1 MSAPFSF
8 QVLRQDPSTA
18 ARRGRITTRH
28 GVVETPAFMPV
39 GTAGTVKAMTPED
52 LVDLGYEM
60 ILGNTYH
67 LALRPGE
74 DVVGRLGGLHRF
86 MGWEGSILTDSGGF
100 QVLSLAGR
108 SAITDE
114 GVVFRSHLDG
124 SLLEMTP
131 ERSLSIQNALQSD
144 IVMAFD
150 DCPPLPSDG
159 ERLLQ
164 AVRRT
169 TLWARRSRAVFP
181 SDGRALFGIVQG
193 GDDPALRE
201 RSVSEIT
208 ALGFEGY
215 AIGGVSVGE
224 SAERSR
230 SVVALTAP
238 RLPSGSPR
246 YLMGMGTPSDLVE
259 MMALGCD
266 LFDCVLPTRNARNG
280 TLFTSTGRLQ
290 IKRREFACDPR
301 PVDVDCGCPVCRR
314 FSRAY
319 LRHLYVAG
327 EILSM
332 RLNTLHNLHQYA
344 DLMRRA
350 RAAIEAGR
358 YADFL
363 QAFRARSTDTAG
375 HGADG
380 DLVGG
385 RDVPSRPGGDRGAP
399 RARGRASLIAGEKGE

>member
-1 MSAPFSF
+1 VSAPFSF
-8 QVLRQDPSTA
+8 EVLRQDSATA
-18 ARRGRITTRH
+18 ARRGLITTPH
-28 GVVETPAFMPV
+28 GVVHTPAFMPV
-39 GTAGTVKAMTPED
+39 GTAGSVKAMAPDD

-100 QVLSLAGR
+100 QVLSLADR
-108 SAITDE
+108 RAITDE

-131 ERSLSIQNALQSD
+131 ERSLSIQRTLGSD

-150 DCPPLPSDG
+150 DCPPLPSDR

-169 TLWARRSRAVFP
+169 TLWARRGRDIFP

-193 GDDPALRE
+193 GDDPELRE
-201 RSVSEIT
+201 RSVREIT
-208 ALGFEGY
+208 ALGFDGY

-224 SAERSR
+224 SVERSR

-238 RLPSGSPR
+238 WLPRASPR

-259 MMALGCD
+259 MVALGCD

-280 TLFTSTGRLQ
+280 MLFTASGRLQ
-290 IKRREFACDPR
+290 IKRHEFASDPD
-301 PVDVDCGCPVCRR
+301 PVDAECGCGVCRR

-319 LRHLYVAG
+319 LRHLYLAG

-332 RLNTLHNLHQYA
+332 RLNTLHNLHHYA

-350 RAAIEAGR
+350 RSAIEAGR

-363 QAFRARSTDTAG
+363 KAFRAR
-375 HGADG
+375 HADSAS
-380 DLVGG
+380 GG
-385 RDVPSRPGGDRGAP
+385 MDDEDPESRDRPARPGASRGEG
-399 RARGRASLIAGEKGE
+399 RSRGRIPRIAGENNE